1 MELDEFKSLVNA
13 IRPNSDAAAD
23 IWWEWAQELEEY
35 DSPDGKPDPA
45 HKKAEEF
52 LGIFASNIQAIQK
65 AHGDAIAGQIISL
78 AENSACLF
86 PWEMKVA
93 AEYLALGKTLEE
105 IAEMEK
111 GGVLEDF
118 SEKGIPIQRL

>member
-13 IRPNSDAAAD
+13 IRPSNTAAD

-35 DSPDGKPDPA
+35 DSPDGKPSPD
-45 HKKAEEF
+45 HKEAEEF
-52 LGIFASNIQAIQK
+52 LGIFALNIQAIQK

-86 PWEMKVA
+86 LWEMKVA

-105 IAEMEK
+105 IAKMEK
-111 GGVLEDF
+111 DGVLEDF
-118 SEKGIPIQRL
+118 SEKGDPIQRL

>member
-13 IRPNSDAAAD
+13 IRPNSDAVAD
-23 IWWEWAQELEEY
+23 IWWEWAKELEEY
-35 DSPDGKPDPA
+35 DSPDGRPSQG

-65 AHGDAIAGQIISL
+65 MHGDAIAGQIISL
-78 AENSACLF
+78 AEKSACLF

-93 AEYLALGKTLEE
+93 AEYLTLGKKLEE

-111 GGVLEDF
+111 DGVLEDF
-118 SEKGIPIQRL
+118 AGKGMQMP